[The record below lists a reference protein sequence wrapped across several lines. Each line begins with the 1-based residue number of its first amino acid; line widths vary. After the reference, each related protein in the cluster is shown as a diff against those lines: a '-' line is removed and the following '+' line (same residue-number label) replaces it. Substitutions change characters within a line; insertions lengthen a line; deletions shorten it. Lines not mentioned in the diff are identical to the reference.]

1 MGFVDGLATFARDSR
16 RMISVAT
23 LPRYKEFE
31 RIVKITGAGVVLI
44 GVVGVLIMAVLGVI
58 LG

>member
-1 MGFVDGLATFARDSR
+1 MGLSSGVLDFVRDSR

-31 RIVKITGAGVVLI
+31 RIVKITGAGVILI
-44 GVVGVLIMAVLGVI
+44 CAVGVMIMAVLRLI
-58 LG
+58 LE